1 MFRPIW
7 NKEVK
12 ILQGFGKHGDSIT
25 TRANKRSPWDTLHA
39 GRNWAGGEGQTDKK
53 TSAQIEQQLIAHF
66 EKTIVYKTFE
76 DVFAAFVSG
85 LKQSE

>member
-7 NKEVK
+7 NKEMK
-12 ILQGFGKHGDSIT
+12 ILQGFGKHGDSVK

-53 TSAQIEQQLIAHF
+53 TTVQIEQELRSHF
-66 EKTIVYKTFE
+66 EKAIVYKTFA
-76 DVFAAFVSG
+76 DVFASFVSE
-85 LKQSE
+85 LKQSA